1 MYLKIYFKEKPLF
14 ITDTIS
20 EDLKEIY
27 ERPDAFF
34 TEDLSKK
41 SIQNLIKKI
50 EQPEINYCVV
60 LTKDVEVAL
69 EAMRRQLLFLQ
80 AAGGLVV
87 FDQSILMIFRRGKWD
102 LPKGKLDKGESV
114 EGCAIRE
121 VEEETGLTEIIIK
134 EPLMI
139 TYHTYYQRND
149 LILKES
155 HWFLMQCTEK
165 QELIPQTDEDIEKCE
180 WVRIENMVP
189 YLNNTHASLIDVIQA
204 GIKKIKENQVS

>member
-60 LTKDVEVAL
+60 LTKDVEVAM
-69 EAMRRQLLFLQ
+69 EAMRR
-80 AAGGLVV
+80 
-87 FDQSILMIFRRGKWD
+87 
-102 LPKGKLDKGESV
+102 
-114 EGCAIRE
+114 
-121 VEEETGLTEIIIK
+121 
-134 EPLMI
+134 
-139 TYHTYYQRND
+139 
-149 LILKES
+149 
-155 HWFLMQCTEK
+155 
-165 QELIPQTDEDIEKCE
+165 
-180 WVRIENMVP
+180 
-189 YLNNTHASLIDVIQA
+189 
-204 GIKKIKENQVS
+204 